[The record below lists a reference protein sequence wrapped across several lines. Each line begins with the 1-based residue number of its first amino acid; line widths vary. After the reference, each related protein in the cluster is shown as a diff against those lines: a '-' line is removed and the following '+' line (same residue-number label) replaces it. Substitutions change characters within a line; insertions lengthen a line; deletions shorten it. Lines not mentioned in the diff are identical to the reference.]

1 MPLCW
6 HQGLFPMLPELFS
19 HNHRAGTLMGGEHK
33 HLGNLHMGRRFGGV
47 EGNIGY
53 VIAGERLDSFVDVVG
68 SVVVAVEAGFILVTL
83 RAVSATSMRSPSV
96 IVFTAALVA
105 Q

>member
-1 MPLCW
+1 
-6 HQGLFPMLPELFS
+6 
-19 HNHRAGTLMGGEHK
+19 MGGEHK

-53 VIAGERLDSFVDVVG
+53 VVAGERLDPFVDVVG
-68 SVVVAVEAGFILVTL
+68 SVVVAVEAGTAELVSTSPGFILVTL
-83 RAVSATSMRSPSV
+83 SAVSATSMRSPSV
-96 IVFTAALVA
+96 IVFTAGLVA